1 MQQTIWK
8 RGLALIL
15 ALMLT
20 VSTVPTAAWAQEDV
34 TEPTETLET
43 VPAPTESQP
52 APTGEETI
60 PAESTAPAETIP
72 AESTVPEESTVP
84 AETVAEETEPT
95 LPESVQAVQARIDA
109 LPAVDTVT
117 AADYDAV
124 QDAYDAYDALADE
137 EKALIQGAEVFE
149 ALFAWFNAQTATL
162 EAVASGTCGEGL
174 TWILDDTGTLTIS
187 GTGAMAN
194 YEYYGS
200 GQAPW
205 YANRNSITA
214 AVIED
219 GVTSIGKYAF
229 YNCTKLESITIADS
243 VTSIGRSAFENC
255 AKLANVTIPAGV
267 TRIDDW
273 AFYDCD
279 ALTNVTIPGSVTR
292 IGSEAFYG
300 CAKLAS
306 VTFTEGLTTID
317 SRAFQSCTSLESI
330 TIPASVT
337 SIGTG
342 AFQSCSSL
350 KSITIPE
357 GVTSIGDSA
366 FYNCSSLKS
375 ITIPEGVTSIGGY
388 AFEYCASLESITI
401 PASVTSIGSG
411 AFSDCDSLKTLEF
424 RGNAPSLDSNTFGS
438 ITATIL
444 YPSGNDTWA
453 AAASGSY
460 SASLT
465 WKAVGTATEISVQ
478 TAPRRTMYQQ
488 GETEADLTGLVL
500 LAADA
505 TGTTWE
511 VLPGDGVTA
520 TMDTSSTGWTEVT
533 LTWRGLTATYQIA
546 VHSQGG
552 RTLQPA
558 ADYPQASYY
567 DEDGPEIRRSWT
579 YSVPGADELVL
590 TFTGDTHMEDW
601 CDYLTLYD
609 GTGA

>member
-243 VTSIGRSAFENC
+243 VTSIGRSAFE
-255 AKLANVTIPAGV
+255 
-267 TRIDDW
+267 R
-273 AFYDCD
+273 
-279 ALTNVTIPGSVTR
+279 
-292 IGSEAFYG
+292 

-306 VTFTEGLTTID
+306 VTLSEGLTTID
-317 SRAFQSCTSLESI
+317 SRAFWDCTSLESITIPEGVTYIGGSAFSICSSLESI

-342 AFQSCSSL
+342 AFRGCTKLTDLQVAEDNPSFSVRDGVLFSKDGTML
-350 KSITIPE
+350 YQAVGSPSGAYTIPE

-366 FYNCSSLKS
+366 FSECSSLES

-424 RGNAPSLDSNTFGS
+424 RGNAPSLDSWTFGS
-438 ITATIL
+438 ITTTIL

-505 TGTTWE
+505 NGTTWE
-511 VLPGDGVTA
+511 VFPGDGVTA

-552 RTLQPA
+552 RTL
-558 ADYPQASYY
+558 
-567 DEDGPEIRRSWT
+567 
-579 YSVPGADELVL
+579 
-590 TFTGDTHMEDW
+590 
-601 CDYLTLYD
+601 
-609 GTGA
+609 